1 MTPVVE
7 LNRVQR
13 LVGRSMT
20 QPQVLYA
27 ATPAP
32 LVFPSRE
39 GRPPRRPPQ
48 YQAPPQSLSGLLSPV
63 SYLRFQSQS
72 RRASPP

>member
-27 ATPAP
+27 DHLRATRASSHTSTAGPLTLSRRLYHSHFHYGAAVTPAP
-32 LVFPSRE
+32 L
-39 GRPPRRPPQ
+39 
-48 YQAPPQSLSGLLSPV
+48 ALSTP
-63 SYLRFQSQS
+63 
-72 RRASPP
+72 A